1 LPFIPLLSEGRGAAC
16 LPSLSAGR
24 GEVSFLHFNLPINSL
39 FYLMQKNEEP
49 VYFKSQSHF
58 RKWLEKNHAK
68 KDELWLGFYK
78 VGSGKKG
85 ITPKQALDEALA
97 FGWID
102 GIRKSIDEESYKN
115 RYTPR
120 RKGSVWSD
128 INTKRVKEL
137 QKMGVMH
144 EAGLKAFG
152 QRKEHRAGLYSFE
165 QPGIE
170 LPVEYEKK
178 FIKNK
183 KAWKYFN
190 EQPPGYRRTSTWWVI
205 SAKKEETRLKR
216 LDILIK
222 DSASQTRIA
231 MLKR

>member
-1 LPFIPLLSEGRGAAC
+1 
-16 LPSLSAGR
+16 
-24 GEVSFLHFNLPINSL
+24 
-39 FYLMQKNEEP
+39 MDKNEIP
-49 VYFKSQSHF
+49 KFFKTQSDF
-58 RKWLEKNHAK
+58 RKWLEKNHDK

-78 VGSGKKG
+78 VDSGKKG
-85 ITPKQALDEALA
+85 ITPKEALDEALC

-102 GIRKSIDEESYKN
+102 GIRKAIDEKSYKN

-137 QKMGVMH
+137 KRKGVMH
-144 EAGLKAFG
+144 KAGMAAFEK
-152 QRKEHRAGLYSFE
+152 REEHKAGLYSFE
-165 QPGIE
+165 QPIVK
-170 LPVEYEKK
+170 LKPEYEKK
-178 FIKNK
+178 FMKNK

-190 EQPPGYRRTSTWWVI
+190 EQAPWYRKTSTWWVI

-216 LDILIK
+216 LDILIN
-222 DSASQTRIA
+222 DSANGTRIS